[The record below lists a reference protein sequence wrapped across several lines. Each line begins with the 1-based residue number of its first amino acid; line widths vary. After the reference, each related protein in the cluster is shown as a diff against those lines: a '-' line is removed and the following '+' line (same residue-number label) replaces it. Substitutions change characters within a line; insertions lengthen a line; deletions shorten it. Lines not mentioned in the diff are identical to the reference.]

1 MGVPLAGPNAP
12 VGKIMPPRPDSQ
24 LPQNE
29 CWMRAVRFS
38 AMHRI
43 LKIVAGAPAGLTAG
57 ELNSQIS
64 ARQIALTRRHS
75 PPAPTTFYHYRNTM
89 VRLGLLKRI
98 DRKLHVDRNNLDVA
112 ALLREQVVADGLT
125 DAARD
130 RFSSLV
136 LQNEQCRSLFFD
148 LFMPDSKMDFSVS
161 GFRRDGNPVEWE
173 RIEPTETG
181 TKGVIFRKSRSSQT
195 ICRKGHSEVNS
206 ILYGVRYWAR
216 DELKLVDEFCR
227 KAGWV
232 TVMFPLSGPGFSDQD
247 VWRTANLIL
256 SARSASEWTVLSI
269 LDLIAHCCVK
279 QRQPVEVLFEAIGL
293 LLREWSDHIVLIPT
307 TRSLATLA
315 ADSPLKEELA
325 LRSYYKSP
333 RGPYIS
339 HIRIHQDIP
348 LSLARMKSD
357 HVQHLAEAQA

>member
-1 MGVPLAGPNAP
+1 MGIPLAGPSAP
-12 VGKIMPPRPDSQ
+12 FGKIVSPRPDSK

-38 AMHRI
+38 AVHHI
-43 LKIVAGAPAGLTAG
+43 LKIAAGAPDGLTAG

-64 ARQIALTRRHS
+64 ARRVALTRRHS

-89 VRLGLLKRI
+89 VRLGLLKRAG
-98 DRKLHVDRNNLDVA
+98 RKLHVDRNNLDVA

-125 DAARD
+125 DTARD

-136 LQNEQCRSLFFD
+136 LQNNQCRSLFFD
-148 LFMPDSKMDFSVS
+148 LFMPDSKTDLSVS
-161 GFRRDGNPVEWE
+161 GFRRNGSPVEWE
-173 RIEPTETG
+173 RIDPADTG
-181 TKGVIFRKSRSSQT
+181 AKGVIFRKSRPDRT
-195 ICRKGHSEVNS
+195 ICHEGHSEINS

-216 DELKLVDEFCR
+216 DELKLVDEYCQ

-232 TVMFPLSGPGFSDQD
+232 TVMFPLSCPRFSEQD
-247 VWRTANLIL
+247 VWQTAVLIL
-256 SARSASEWTVLSI
+256 EDRAAGEWTILSI
-269 LDLIAHCCVK
+269 LDLIGHHCVK
-279 QRQPVEVLFEAIGL
+279 QRQPVEVLFEAISL
-293 LLREWSDHIVLIPT
+293 LLREWPDHIVLIPT

-333 RGPYIS
+333 QGPYIS
-339 HIRIHQDIP
+339 HIRIHRDIP
-348 LSLARMKSD
+348 LSLAKTKSD
-357 HVQHLAEAQA
+357 HVQHPAQARA